1 MTKVKFLKD
10 QRSPEGLM
18 YEKGKTV
25 ELYDDAYA
33 HELVRRKIAEDVK
46 EGKDAAAEPEP
57 VKHKAEEHTSRHNPA
72 PEPEESRQPFRTKG
86 K

>member
-46 EGKDAAAEPEP
+46 ENKAEPAAQPAAQP
-57 VKHKAEEHTSRHNPA
+57 VKHHA
-72 PEPEESRQPFRTKG
+72 PEPEPEPEPRSFRSKG